1 MITFGADVDALN
13 INLETPLDIAR
24 NRNRDDLADL
34 LVSVGSVLGP
44 CVIQR
49 LEEFVSLPRAPI
61 YSERE
66 LERNLLLSSSNDFS
80 LSSSFSLRAEDS
92 YSVWQEWRS
101 KRQVCCVNIIFLP
114 NCVYIYVCLT
124 YQL

>member
-34 LVSVGSVLGP
+34 LMSVGSVLGH

-49 LEEFVSLPRAPI
+49 LEEFVSLPKAPI
-61 YSERE
+61 CSERE

-92 YSVWQEWRS
+92 FSVWQEWRAN
-101 KRQVCCVNIIFLP
+101 RQVCCVNIIFF
-114 NCVYIYVCLT
+114 T
-124 YQL
+124 